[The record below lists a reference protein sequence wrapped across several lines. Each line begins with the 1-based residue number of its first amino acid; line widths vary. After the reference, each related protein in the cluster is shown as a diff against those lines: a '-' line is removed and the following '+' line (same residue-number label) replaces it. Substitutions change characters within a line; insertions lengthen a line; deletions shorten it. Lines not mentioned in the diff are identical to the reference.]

1 MAAPATS
8 TAKTLRLPSNPAT
21 VPGSPKTPLP
31 ITEFT
36 VSATKLQRPIARTK
50 PVLEVAI
57 ATVCITPSRF
67 RVKLLSRFLTIC
79 KEPSERT
86 QKVPA
91 SISDIRLLLKV
102 KQLPRSAHARR
113 VFITGGTGYLG
124 SSLIPVLLERGHH
137 VRGLVRPTS
146 KGNLPGGAEVV
157 SGDALD
163 ANSYKHLVRPAD
175 TFIHLVG
182 VSHPSPAKAAEFRAV
197 DLVAAREAINA
208 AAELGIAHF
217 IYLSVAQPA
226 PVMKAYIAVRAECE
240 DLIRTR
246 RLNATVL
253 RPWYVLG
260 PGHNW
265 PYALL
270 PVYKVME
277 FLPFIRQGAKR
288 LGLVT
293 LEQMIMALV
302 EAVESP
308 VQGLRVVGV
317 PEIRAAQAN
326 LAREV
331 TRQTA

>member
-1 MAAPATS
+1 
-8 TAKTLRLPSNPAT
+8 
-21 VPGSPKTPLP
+21 V
-31 ITEFT
+31 E
-36 VSATKLQRPIARTK
+36 RT
-50 PVLEVAI
+50 LEV
-57 ATVCITPSRF
+57 P
-67 RVKLLSRFLTIC
+67 
-79 KEPSERT
+79 P
-86 QKVPA
+86 

-102 KQLPRSAHARR
+102 KQLPRCAHPRR

-124 SSLIPVLLERGHH
+124 STLIPALLERGHR

-146 KGNLPGGAEVV
+146 KGNLSSGCEVV
-157 SGDALD
+157 SGNALD
-163 ANSYKHLVRPAD
+163 ANTYKHLIRPAD

-182 VSHPSPAKAAEFRAV
+182 VSHPSPAKAAEFRSI

-217 IYLSVAQPA
+217 IYLSVAHPA
-226 PVMKAYIAVRAECE
+226 PMMKAYIAVRAECE
-240 DLIRTR
+240 GLIQQR

-260 PGHNW
+260 PGHKW

-277 FLPFIRQGAKR
+277 VLPFTREGAQR

-293 LEQMIMALV
+293 LEQMVMALV

-317 PEIRAAQAN
+317 PDIRAAQAT
-326 LAREV
+326 LTREV